1 MTRPDKIGC
10 LLMAAGNASRFQSNK
25 LLAEFRGKPLVLWAL
40 ERIDPARFSQVTV
53 VTQYPEI
60 CTMAEEFGFPWLKND
75 HQDWGAAYTIR
86 LGTEA
91 MAQCDAILYLVAEQ
105 PLLDAAAIAK
115 ILETWQETPDRIV
128 APAHDGRTGNPCI
141 FPREFFPEL
150 CQLQGDVGGKRVI
163 KAHLDRLLTVEVAPD
178 ALFDCD
184 TPEALAELRRT
195 AE

>member
-75 HQDWGAAYTIR
+75 HPDWGAAYTIR

-91 MAQCDAILYLVAEQ
+91 MAQCDAILYLVADQ
-105 PLLDAAAIAK
+105 PLLDAASIAK

-150 CQLQGDVGGKRVI
+150 CQLQGDVGGKCVI

>member
-75 HQDWGAAYTIR
+75 HPDWGAAYTIR

-91 MAQCDAILYLVAEQ
+91 MAQCDAILYLVADQ
-105 PLLDAAAIAK
+105 PLLDAAAIAR

>member
-25 LLAEFRGKPLVLWAL
+25 LLAQFRGKPLVLWAL

-75 HQDWGAAYTIR
+75 HPDWGAAYTIR

-91 MAQCDAILYLVAEQ
+91 MAKCDAILYLVADQ

-150 CQLQGDVGGKRVI
+150 CQLQGDVGGKCVI

>member
-75 HQDWGAAYTIR
+75 HPDWGAASTIR

-91 MAQCDAILYLVAEQ
+91 MAQCDAILYLVADQ

>member
-1 MTRPDKIGC
+1 M
-10 LLMAAGNASRFQSNK
+10 LLPADHGVYAGVVPLPEQALAAVRLRHQTDVVLVN
-25 LLAEFRGKPLVLWAL
+25 LLAEHRPLMGQTQHAAQPAEVLL
-40 ERIDPARFSQVTV
+40 HI
-53 VTQYPEI
+53 
-60 CTMAEEFGFPWLKND
+60 G
-75 HQDWGAAYTIR
+75 
-86 LGTEA
+86 
-91 MAQCDAILYLVAEQ
+91 
-105 PLLDAAAIAK
+105 
-115 ILETWQETPDRIV
+115 RIV

>member
-75 HQDWGAAYTIR
+75 HPDWGAAYTIR

-91 MAQCDAILYLVAEQ
+91 MAQCDAILYLVADQ

-128 APAHDGRTGNPCI
+128 APAHNGRTGNPCI

>member
-75 HQDWGAAYTIR
+75 HPDWGAAYTIR

-91 MAQCDAILYLVAEQ
+91 MAQCDAILYLVADQ

-150 CQLQGDVGGKRVI
+150 CQLKGDVGGKHVI

>member
-25 LLAEFRGKPLVLWAL
+25 LLAEFRGKPLVRWAL
-40 ERIDPARFSQVTV
+40 ERIDLARFSQVAV

-75 HQDWGAAYTIR
+75 HPDWGAAYTIR

-91 MAQCDAILYLVAEQ
+91 MAQCDAILYLVADQ

-115 ILETWQETPDRIV
+115 ILETWQENPDRIV

-150 CQLQGDVGGKRVI
+150 CKLQGDVGGKCVI

-184 TPEALAELRRT
+184 TPEALAELRRN

>member
-1 MTRPDKIGC
+1 
-10 LLMAAGNASRFQSNK
+10 
-25 LLAEFRGKPLVLWAL
+25 
-40 ERIDPARFSQVTV
+40 
-53 VTQYPEI
+53 
-60 CTMAEEFGFPWLKND
+60 MAEEFGFPWLKND
-75 HQDWGAAYTIR
+75 HPDWGAAYTIR

-91 MAQCDAILYLVAEQ
+91 MPQCDAILYLVADQ

-115 ILETWQETPDRIV
+115 ILETWQENPNRIV

-150 CQLQGDVGGKRVI
+150 CQLQGDVGGKCVI

>member
-1 MTRPDKIGC
+1 MTRPNKIGC

-75 HQDWGAAYTIR
+75 HPDWGAAYTIR

-91 MAQCDAILYLVAEQ
+91 MAQSCTLLQTSRCWMPQ
-105 PLLDAAAIAK
+105 PSPK
-115 ILETWQETPDRIV
+115 FWKPGKKT
-128 APAHDGRTGNPCI
+128 RTGSSLRPTTAG
-141 FPREFFPEL
+141 R
-150 CQLQGDVGGKRVI
+150 
-163 KAHLDRLLTVEVAPD
+163 A
-178 ALFDCD
+178 
-184 TPEALAELRRT
+184 TPVSSPGNFSRNYASYRAMSAEN
-195 AE
+195 A

>member
-75 HQDWGAAYTIR
+75 HPDWGAAYTIR

-91 MAQCDAILYLVAEQ
+91 MAQCDAILYLVADQ

-115 ILETWQETPDRIV
+115 ILETWQENPDQIV

-184 TPEALAELRRT
+184 TPEALAELRRA

>member
-75 HQDWGAAYTIR
+75 HPDWGAAYTIR

-91 MAQCDAILYLVAEQ
+91 MAQCDAILYLVADQ

-115 ILETWQETPDRIV
+115 ILEAWQETPDRIV

>member
-75 HQDWGAAYTIR
+75 HPDWGAAYTIR

-91 MAQCDAILYLVAEQ
+91 MAQCDAILYLVADQ

-150 CQLQGDVGGKRVI
+150 CQLQGDVGGKCVI

>member
-25 LLAEFRGKPLVLWAL
+25 LLAQFRGKPLVLWAL

-75 HQDWGAAYTIR
+75 HPDWGAAYTIR

-91 MAQCDAILYLVAEQ
+91 MAQCDAILYLVADQ

-150 CQLQGDVGGKRVI
+150 CQLQGDVGGKCVI

>member
-1 MTRPDKIGC
+1 MTRPNKIGC
-10 LLMAAGNASRFQSNK
+10 LLMAAGNARRFQSNK

-60 CTMAEEFGFPWLKND
+60 CTMAEKFGFPWLKND
-75 HQDWGAAYTIR
+75 HPDWGAAYTIR

-91 MAQCDAILYLVAEQ
+91 MAQCDAILYLVADQ

-115 ILETWQETPDRIV
+115 ILETWQENPDRIV

-150 CQLQGDVGGKRVI
+150 CQLQGDVGGKCVI

>member
-75 HQDWGAAYTIR
+75 HPDWGAAYTIR

-91 MAQCDAILYLVAEQ
+91 MAQCDAILYLVADQ

-115 ILETWQETPDRIV
+115 ILETWQKNPDQIV

-184 TPEALAELRRT
+184 TPEALAELRRA

>member
-1 MTRPDKIGC
+1 
-10 LLMAAGNASRFQSNK
+10 
-25 LLAEFRGKPLVLWAL
+25 
-40 ERIDPARFSQVTV
+40 
-53 VTQYPEI
+53 
-60 CTMAEEFGFPWLKND
+60 MAEEFGFPWLKND
-75 HQDWGAAYTIR
+75 HPDWGAAYTIR

-91 MAQCDAILYLVAEQ
+91 MAQCDAILYLVADQ
-105 PLLDAAAIAK
+105 PLLDAAAIAR

>member
-25 LLAEFRGKPLVLWAL
+25 LLAQFRGKPLVLWAL

-75 HQDWGAAYTIR
+75 HPDWGAAYTIR

-91 MAQCDAILYLVAEQ
+91 MAQCDAILYLVADQ

-150 CQLQGDVGGKRVI
+150 CQLKGDVGGKHVI

>member
-1 MTRPDKIGC
+1 MTRPNKIGC

-25 LLAEFRGKPLVLWAL
+25 LLAEFRGKPLVFWAL

-60 CTMAEEFGFPWLKND
+60 CTMAEEFGFPWLKNG
-75 HQDWGAAYTIR
+75 HPDWGAAYTIR

-91 MAQCDAILYLVAEQ
+91 MAQCDAILYLVADQ

-115 ILETWQETPDRIV
+115 ILETWQENPDRIV

-150 CQLQGDVGGKRVI
+150 CQLQGDVGGKYVI

>member
-1 MTRPDKIGC
+1 MTRPNKIGC

-75 HQDWGAAYTIR
+75 HPEWGAAYTIR

-91 MAQCDAILYLVAEQ
+91 MPQCDAILYLVADQ

-150 CQLQGDVGGKRVI
+150 CQLQGDVGGKCVI

>member
-1 MTRPDKIGC
+1 MTRPNKIGC

-25 LLAEFRGKPLVLWAL
+25 LLAEFRGKPLVFWAL

-53 VTQYPEI
+53 VTQFPEI

-75 HQDWGAAYTIR
+75 HPDWGAAYTIR

-91 MAQCDAILYLVAEQ
+91 MAQCDAILYLVADQ

-115 ILETWQETPDRIV
+115 ILETWQENPDRIV
-128 APAHDGRTGNPCI
+128 APAHDGKTGNPCI

-150 CQLQGDVGGKRVI
+150 CQLQGDVGGKHVI

>member
-1 MTRPDKIGC
+1 MTRPNKIGC

-75 HQDWGAAYTIR
+75 HPDWGAAYTIR

-91 MAQCDAILYLVAEQ
+91 MAKCDAILYLVADQ

-150 CQLQGDVGGKRVI
+150 CQLQGDVGGKCVI

>member
-1 MTRPDKIGC
+1 MTRPNKIGC

-75 HQDWGAAYTIR
+75 HPDWGAAYTIR

-91 MAQCDAILYLVAEQ
+91 MAQCDAILYLVADQ

-150 CQLQGDVGGKRVI
+150 CQLQGDVGGKCVI

>member
-25 LLAEFRGKPLVLWAL
+25 LLAQFRGKPLVLWAL

-75 HQDWGAAYTIR
+75 HPDWGAAYTIR

-91 MAQCDAILYLVAEQ
+91 MAQCDAILYLVADQ